1 MQFDNPLI
9 VQSDRTL
16 LLDVHA
22 PLAAECR
29 NDLIPFAELERS
41 PEHLHTY
48 RLTPLSLWN
57 ATSAGFTADD
67 AVEVLKKYARYDVPQ
82 SVVMWISE
90 TAGRFGK
97 LRLLPGIK
105 VKVPLKPS
113 KEMAEAVAGSSG
125 GADAV
130 AGQAGVAN
138 SVVGQAGEKNGGNNV
153 SVCATGG
160 KSSGANE
167 AEEAGKTDKSPSN
180 ASPAE
185 SPADSSSA
193 DKNQSSSSQADN
205 SNSNPAD
212 CQYIE
217 EQYLYLVT
225 AYRQVFL
232 EIAANPGAKKLLT
245 PCTYDENAV
254 TEKAELSDDEKKY
267 CFSLKLTDRG
277 TVKQVLLKSLW
288 PVKDE
293 IQLEDGEPLDFSL
306 RETTNKGASFEIRDY
321 QKAAAQAL
329 VGNKGPGTGFGTIVL
344 PCGAGKTIVGMQVM
358 DLLKTSTLIITT
370 NISAVHQWIQELL
383 DKSNL
388 KPEQIAEYT
397 GENKEIKE
405 VTVATYQVL
414 TWRPEK
420 DGPYPHFSIFRERKW
435 GLIIYDEVHML
446 PAPVFRVVAELQA
459 VRRVGLTATL
469 VREDG
474 CEGFVF
480 SLVGPKRYDVPWKE
494 LEKTGWIATAE
505 CVEIRLDLPES
516 QEVDY
521 AVSPAR
527 VKHRIASENPK
538 KFEIAKALIKMYPED
553 KILVIGQYISQL
565 EKIAEDLKVPIITG
579 KTPNQERDKI
589 YADFRAGKIHV
600 LIVSKVAN
608 FAIDLPDASIAIQI
622 SGTFGS
628 RQEEAQRLGRILR
641 PKERTSRFFT
651 LITRN
656 TVEEDFGSNRQKF
669 LAEQGY
675 SYRILRYS
683 EPGDLDELK
692 ENIALPEGCDPAF

>member
-9 VQSDRTL
+9 VQGDRTL

-22 PLAAECR
+22 PLANECR

-57 ATSAGFTADD
+57 ATSAGLTPDD
-67 AVEVLKKYARYDVPQ
+67 AVAVLEKYARYDVPQ
-82 SVVMWISE
+82 NITMWIKE
-90 TAGRFGK
+90 TASRFGK
-97 LRLLPGIK
+97 LRLIPGPVIQVP
-105 VKVPLKPS
+105 VKTAEVLKANVGVDSVPT
-113 KEMAEAVAGSSG
+113 V
-125 GADAV
+125 
-130 AGQAGVAN
+130 
-138 SVVGQAGEKNGGNNV
+138 
-153 SVCATGG
+153 
-160 KSSGANE
+160 
-167 AEEAGKTDKSPSN
+167 
-180 ASPAE
+180 
-185 SPADSSSA
+185 
-193 DKNQSSSSQADN
+193 
-205 SNSNPAD
+205 
-212 CQYIE
+212 E
-217 EQYLYLVT
+217 EQYLYLVVN
-225 AYRQVFL
+225 ARNVYL
-232 EIAANPGAKKLLT
+232 EIKANPHAKKLLE
-245 PCTYDENAV
+245 PCEYAPDEIKNPV
-254 TEKAELSDDEKKY
+254 ELTEEEKQY
-267 CFSLKLTDRG
+267 CFRLKLTDRG
-277 TVKQVLLKSLW
+277 TIKQVLLNSLW

-293 IQLEDGEPLDFSL
+293 VQLEDGEPLDFNL
-306 RETTNKGASFEIRDY
+306 REETSTGKPFEIRGY
-321 QKAAAQAL
+321 QKNAAQAL

-344 PCGAGKTIVGMQVM
+344 PCGAGKTIVGMTVM

-370 NISAVHQWIQELL
+370 NISAVHQWIQELK

-388 KPEQIAEYT
+388 TDEQIAEYT
-397 GENKEIKE
+397 GENKTLAP
-405 VTVATYQVL
+405 VTVATYQIL

-420 DGPYPHFSIFRERKW
+420 DGPYPHFSIFTKRKW

-474 CEGFVF
+474 CEGYVF

-494 LEKTGWIATAE
+494 LEKAHWIAKAE
-505 CVEIRLDLPES
+505 CIEVRLDLPES
-516 QEVDY
+516 QEIEY
-521 AVSPAR
+521 AVASAR
-527 VKHRIASENPK
+527 EKHKLASVNEIKNIVTQKIIAR
-538 KFEIAKALIKMYPED
+538 YPDD
-553 KILVIGQYISQL
+553 KILVIGQYLDQL
-565 EKIAEDLKVPIITG
+565 NTIAKELNAPIITG
-579 KTPNQERDKI
+579 KTPNVERDQI
-589 YADFRAGKIHV
+589 YKSFREGKIHV
-600 LIVSKVAN
+600 LVVSKVAN

-675 SYRILRYS
+675 SYKILRYTQES
-683 EPGDLDELK
+683 DLNEL
-692 ENIALPEGCDPAF
+692 ENN